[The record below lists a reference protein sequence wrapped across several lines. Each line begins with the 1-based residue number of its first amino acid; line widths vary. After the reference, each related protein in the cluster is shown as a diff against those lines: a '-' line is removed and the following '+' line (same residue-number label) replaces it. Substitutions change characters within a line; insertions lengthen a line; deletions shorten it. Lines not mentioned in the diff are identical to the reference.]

1 MVTSS
6 FFSTVSLAC
15 IVQKHHFQH
24 RMCKDTGFRYGHF
37 FLSILTSLG
46 LIFLALCLF
55 KFVFSLPMVAGSVI
69 SVAVPR
75 QPTICALGV

>member
-15 IVQKHHFQH
+15 IVQKHHFQY

-37 FLSILTSLG
+37 FLSILTSLR
-46 LIFLALCLF
+46 LIFLALSRIDF
-55 KFVFSLPMVAGSVI
+55 
-69 SVAVPR
+69 
-75 QPTICALGV
+75 